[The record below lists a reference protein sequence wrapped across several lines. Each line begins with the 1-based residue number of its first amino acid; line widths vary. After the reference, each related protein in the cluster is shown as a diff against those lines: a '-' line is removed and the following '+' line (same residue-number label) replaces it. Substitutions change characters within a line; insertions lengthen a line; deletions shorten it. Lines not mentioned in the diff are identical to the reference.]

1 MEGCLACL
9 TKVGIPEDNP
19 TWAKVALAL
28 ELPEPAVP
36 YSPMI
41 LPSFDEEKYM
51 NQSEEDKDAVNAVG
65 DLIN

>member
-19 TWAKVALAL
+19 TWAKVALAP
-28 ELPEPAVP
+28 ELPELAVP